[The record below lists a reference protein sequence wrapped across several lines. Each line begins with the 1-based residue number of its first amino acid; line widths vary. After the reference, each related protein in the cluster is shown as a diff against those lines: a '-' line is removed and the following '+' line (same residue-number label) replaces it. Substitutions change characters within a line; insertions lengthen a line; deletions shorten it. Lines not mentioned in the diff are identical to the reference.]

1 MQIHN
6 RCANLFRTCVGCLF
20 LLSSLSCTT
29 PTKELAFTSLEP
41 NHGPTKGGLEVRL
54 SGENL
59 SHDAQVT
66 FDGVAAEHLQVTET
80 GLVLKLPARLGK
92 AGLVDVEVS
101 NPDGQSIRRTNSFRY
116 ELSAVSFAPQAITP
130 ALGTYPLALACGDV
144 NGDGRLDLVSANFDS
159 NSVSVLLGQGSRNF
173 AAAVDYPIGAG
184 ARSVAVADFD
194 GKNGLDVAAWQE
206 TAKQVGV
213 LLNRGDGTFGAA
225 TQFPAGP
232 KPYAGLAVDVNGD
245 GKTDLVTSNLERN
258 AVFVHLGKGDG
269 TFFGS
274 NSVGDN
280 TYSYH
285 GAAADLD
292 LDGKVDLV
300 VANYAVSGSIAVLI
314 GDGTGSFAKASAFPT
329 GKATAAVAVA
339 DVNQDG
345 LPDVLAGNADSH
357 NLSVM
362 INVSQ

>member
-130 ALGTYPLALACGDV
+130 ALGTYPLALACGDLNRDSV
-144 NGDGRLDLVSANFDS
+144 PDVVAINYTSAD
-159 NSVSVLLGQGSRNF
+159 VSVLLGKGGGEFQPRKTF
-173 AAAVDYPIGAG
+173 AAGRSPYGVALADVDADGKTDIVTGQYGKFPLQILYGNGDGTFAVAREYVAG
-184 ARSVAVADFD
+184 SMPRGVAVAD
-194 GKNGLDVAAWQE
+194 
-206 TAKQVGV
+206 T
-213 LLNRGDGTFGAA
+213 
-225 TQFPAGP
+225 
-232 KPYAGLAVDVNGD
+232 
-245 GKTDLVTSNLERN
+245 
-258 AVFVHLGKGDG
+258 
-269 TFFGS
+269 
-274 NSVGDN
+274 
-280 TYSYH
+280 
-285 GAAADLD
+285 
-292 LDGKVDLV
+292 
-300 VANYAVSGSIAVLI
+300 
-314 GDGTGSFAKASAFPT
+314 
-329 GKATAAVAVA
+329 
-339 DVNQDG
+339 
-345 LPDVLAGNADSH
+345 
-357 NLSVM
+357 
-362 INVSQ
+362 